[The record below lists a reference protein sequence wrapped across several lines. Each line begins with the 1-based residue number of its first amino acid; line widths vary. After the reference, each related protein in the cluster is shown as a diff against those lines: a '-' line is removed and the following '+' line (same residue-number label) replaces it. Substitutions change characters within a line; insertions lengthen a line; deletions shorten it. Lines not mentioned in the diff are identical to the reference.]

1 MRYSNKIFAILFV
14 ALNGYIGQILADLKL
29 PILLAGPNLSNNINY
44 NQETTNYNLNKL
56 YSEAGPIIE
65 NIEIKSNITKR
76 IDRTTIT
83 CFVKNPSIYKKYAKE
98 ISLSIELPFHN
109 YKITNLTLQAFGV
122 NDVYTGK
129 TNEAADTIYEKYSK
143 NQQTSVIVEE
153 IEEGTHKSYN
163 EAKMLSMKAI
173 IPAQEKL
180 VISLE
185 YVGPLMKHGMANG
198 LEHGSLNHIVH
209 INPNQLVR
217 NFSVNVY
224 IQETLPIVNAT
235 VFEVR
240 NEWPTFKYSTVKLR
254 NDSNDSPEFLHVA
267 FTPNE
272 GSKKVGG
279 YDMNGQFY
287 TSYKVN
293 KNRLL
298 SKVGYDIA
306 EFASYAEYER
316 MTDVILAGIESV
328 FAIILMIPFIILT
341 EMVSAFYLIVAVM
354 LGLDMSWYL
363 KSPQWYELELE
374 KEFAKMDTLFGID
387 NSIDS
392 LGNKFDSFDDGK
404 KKKSDSNK
412 ASSSKLSDDKNI
424 FLDISKIPRSIDFP
438 SSHIKSFSY

>member
-1 MRYSNKIFAILFV
+1 MH
-14 ALNGYIGQILADLKL
+14 GCIGRMSAELKL
-29 PILLAGPNLSNNINY
+29 PILLTGPNLSNNVIQSSNNY
-44 NQETTNYNLNKL
+44 NREKL
-56 YSEAGPIIE
+56 DSELGPIIE
-65 NIEIKSNITKR
+65 NIEINSNIHKR
-76 IDRTTIT
+76 IDKTTIT
-83 CFVKNPSIYKKYAKE
+83 CFIKNPSMYKKNAKE

-122 NDVYTGK
+122 NDISTGK
-129 TNEAADTIYEKYSK
+129 TSEAADKIYKKYSN

-153 IEEGTHKSYN
+153 IEEGGHKSYN
-163 EAKMLSMKAI
+163 EAKMLSLKAI

-185 YVGPLMKHGMANG
+185 YEGPLMKHGMANG
-198 LEHGSLNHIVH
+198 LEHGTLNHIVH
-209 INPNQLVR
+209 ISPNQLVR

-272 GSKKVGG
+272 DNKKKGG

-316 MTDVILAGIESV
+316 MTDVILAGMESV

-341 EMVSAFYLIVAVM
+341 EMVSAFYLIVAVV

-374 KEFAKMDTLFGID
+374 KEFARMDTLFGID
-387 NSIDS
+387 NSIDTF
-392 LGNKFDSFDDGK
+392 GNKFDSFDDAK
-404 KKKSDSNK
+404 KTKSDSKK
-412 ASSSKLSDDKNI
+412 ASSTKPSDDKNI
-424 FLDISKIPRSIDFP
+424 FLDISKIPRSIDFH